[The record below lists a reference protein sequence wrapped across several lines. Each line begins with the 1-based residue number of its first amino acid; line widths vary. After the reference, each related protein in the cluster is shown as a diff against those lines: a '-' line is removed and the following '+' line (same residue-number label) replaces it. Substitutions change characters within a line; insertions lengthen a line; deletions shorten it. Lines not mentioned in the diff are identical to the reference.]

1 MRCAWCGK
9 YLGGI
14 SNWACPSELRNK
26 YGELWMHDPKCIS
39 LFRMETEYSFV
50 ISNDEVVK

>member
-26 YGELWMHDPKCIS
+26 YGDLWMHDPKCIS
-39 LFRMETEYSFV
+39 LFRVETEYSFV